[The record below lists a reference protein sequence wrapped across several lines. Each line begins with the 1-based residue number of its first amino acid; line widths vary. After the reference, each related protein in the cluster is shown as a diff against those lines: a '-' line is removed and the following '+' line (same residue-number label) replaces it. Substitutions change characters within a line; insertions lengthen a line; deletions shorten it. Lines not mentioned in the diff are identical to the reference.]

1 MAYFKTFAEVAERY
15 NSVKPINGKANP
27 LKFDIRPIFG
37 RRYTT
42 DRIVKIDDNKYALL
56 DSWTSWHSHY
66 ESTHTEH
73 VSNPTSNAYAAT
85 PIVWEK
91 RDDGFEYVRIRSIPD
106 RGMSPNRAIL
116 FNYVLPH
123 GLRFGYADSAHK
135 SGKHVINA
143 TTANCG
149 VVRYD
154 LPRNYVICNS
164 AGKVIRDADYELWF
178 KRVGDDVWERVGK
191 LNPKA
196 TKKTDKELLKEFD
209 VHIKQFYEWMGAI
222 LPVMNNNN
230 TDIFEEY
237 DKLLSDDMV
246 HKQWGHPLRKGRILD
261 AEEYRTIL
269 KDENHPK
276 RVALAVIL
284 AKEMDVIGL
293 NNGYNPNTKEWIH
306 TVVVNYPKTENE
318 VKALRSKFYSHIKSG
333 AGLYK
338 VEYV

>member
-1 MAYFKTFAEVAERY
+1 
-15 NSVKPINGKANP
+15 
-27 LKFDIRPIFG
+27 
-37 RRYTT
+37 
-42 DRIVKIDDNKYALL
+42 
-56 DSWTSWHSHY
+56 
-66 ESTHTEH
+66 
-73 VSNPTSNAYAAT
+73 
-85 PIVWEK
+85 
-91 RDDGFEYVRIRSIPD
+91 
-106 RGMSPNRAIL
+106 MSPNRAIL

-284 AKEMDVIGL
+284 AKEMDVIEL
-293 NNGYNPNTKEWIH
+293 NNVYNQNTKEWTH
-306 TVVVNYPKTENE
+306 AVVVNYPKTENE